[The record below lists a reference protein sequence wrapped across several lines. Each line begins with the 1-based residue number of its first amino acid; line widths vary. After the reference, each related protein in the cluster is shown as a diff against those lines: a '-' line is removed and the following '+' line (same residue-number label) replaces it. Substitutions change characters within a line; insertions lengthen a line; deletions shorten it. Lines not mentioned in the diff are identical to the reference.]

1 MLKFKFNVT
10 AGMVCYKTAKKKR
23 LKYLVRQA
31 SIASADSRIEQEMFS
46 RHGLVITNEPGGGEQ
61 DTSMTTTR
69 WEQRYVQTPHRTPNR
84 NQERHVKFDLSKTS
98 YNSSSDSIAE
108 PQNVPVVIANP
119 GRITASS
126 PTIQAELEE
135 RVRSANEDYRNLDTI
150 REYEEEGECSE
161 ASSLSD
167 ICAGLEEGQEYTVE
181 HLMKAGPQFSQF
193 VSLLE
198 SIIEEE
204 EEMNDS
210 GESEIAHTGMT
221 QATPLTGM
229 TQATPLTTIQ
239 VTKEFPYY

>member
-1 MLKFKFNVT
+1 ML
-10 AGMVCYKTAKKKR
+10 CYKTAKRKR

-31 SIASADSRIEQEMFS
+31 SIASADSRVEQEMFS

-69 WEQRYVQTPHRTPNR
+69 WEQRYIPTPHRTTSTTTTPNR

-98 YNSSSDSIAE
+98 YNSSNDSIAE
-108 PQNVPVVIANP
+108 PERVPVVIANP
-119 GRITASS
+119 GRVSASS
-126 PTIQAELEE
+126 PTIQAELED
-135 RVRSANEDYRNLDTI
+135 RVRSANEDYRSLDSI

-210 GESEIAHTGMT
+210 GESEIAHTGTT

-229 TQATPLTTIQ
+229 TLATPLTTMQ
-239 VTKEFPYY
+239 EFPYY